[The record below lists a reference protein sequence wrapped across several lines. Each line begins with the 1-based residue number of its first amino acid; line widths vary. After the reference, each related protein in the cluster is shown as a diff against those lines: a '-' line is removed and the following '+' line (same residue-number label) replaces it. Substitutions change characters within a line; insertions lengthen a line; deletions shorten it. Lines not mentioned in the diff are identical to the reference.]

1 MENSINLQL
10 LQPSAGGGIGVV
22 LFTGPRWS
30 SGTLTAHE
38 VFCVNRFYVQVTF
51 GLKLGILD
59 TTMIALKAIVD
70 YNYRKITKCSAENLI
85 LQTNH

>member
-1 MENSINLQL
+1 MSHCL
-10 LQPSAGGGIGVV
+10 LARAGLAVLSPS
-22 LFTGPRWS
+22 
-30 SGTLTAHE
+30 HE

-59 TTMIALKAIVD
+59 TTMIALRAIVD